1 MASDIPKCCVQL
13 LVPNSARNA
22 VAITDA
28 SAVTFADQEQQRTPR
43 PRLSDFVPPPNPRK
57 VSFHPY
63 EPWPCSTVVEQPT
76 PPGSPEP
83 EERDFIP
90 NLSDCEVIDEVG
102 PSSEDEAPSPGQV
115 PSSPP
120 KRLVRNTKTNETR
133 FVGLSELFR
142 PSPQDRI
149 FRYKFY

>member
-1 MASDIPKCCVQL
+1 M
-13 LVPNSARNA
+13 
-22 VAITDA
+22 
-28 SAVTFADQEQQRTPR
+28 
-43 PRLSDFVPPPNPRK
+43 
-57 VSFHPY
+57 
-63 EPWPCSTVVEQPT
+63 VEQPT

-90 NLSDCEVIDEVG
+90 NLTDCEVIDEVD

-120 KRLVRNTKTNETR
+120 KRLVRLRNTKTNETR

-149 FRYKFY
+149 VRYKFY